1 MILYD
6 PALIANYL
14 DYGIMLPIPPDR
26 AKRVIDFL
34 GNAHPVLNSAAALAC
49 IGQKGPALNRTDLER
64 IHSKE
69 YTAKLFGQGL
79 EEALLK
85 AFELIDDNG
94 KPFRYE
100 PDRAARPLSDL
111 FQILMAQAGGSYL
124 AAALALRGSDPADDT
139 PTSNAPNKLFCY
151 YLGGGMHHA
160 RYDAGSGF
168 CLINDVAA
176 AAFKILA
183 ESASSQKPVRVIWI
197 VDVDA
202 HKGDGTAELIHFA
215 RERGEL
221 RTPCRKTGSAEEKIA
236 ALQEKLDVLLEN
248 TAFEKPCILTLSIH
262 MAKGW
267 PLDKES
273 LAAAKAGRAPL
284 LPSDVDIGID
294 AGEETAYTARLAEGI
309 EKLESLSVET
319 MGTGPDLI
327 VVVNGSDPYEH
338 DGLPS
343 SNLLRLT
350 LEQCVERSTYVYRYC
365 LDRNIPSAWIQS
377 GGYGDR
383 AWEPEAHFLRS
394 IG

>member
-6 PALIANYL
+6 PSLIVHYL

-34 GNAHPVLNSAAALAC
+34 GNKHPVLDSAAALARL
-49 IGQKGPALNRTDLER
+49 GQKGPALSREDLER

-69 YTAKLFGQGL
+69 YTSRLYGQGL
-79 EEALLK
+79 EDALLK
-85 AFELIDDNG
+85 AFELIDENG
-94 KPFRYE
+94 RPFRYE
-100 PDRAARPLSDL
+100 PERAEKPLSDL
-111 FQILMAQAGGSYL
+111 FQILLAQAGGSYL
-124 AAALALRGSDPADDT
+124 AAALALAGKT
-139 PTSNAPNKLFCY
+139 FCY

-183 ESASSQKPVRVIWI
+183 ESASTPKPVRVIWI
-197 VDVDA
+197 IDVDA

-221 RTPCRKTGSAEEKIA
+221 RKKNKAQKSTVYSTDPKS
-236 ALQEKLDVLLEN
+236 
-248 TAFEKPCILTLSIH
+248 ILTLSIH

-273 LAAAKAGRAPL
+273 LAKAEAGRAPL
-284 LPSDVDIGID
+284 IPSDVDIGID
-294 AGEETAYTARLAEGI
+294 AGEEAQYTARLAEGI
-309 EKLESLSVET
+309 VELERLSGE
-319 MGTGPDLI
+319 TGPDLI
-327 VVVNGSDPYEH
+327 LVVNGSDPYEH

-343 SNLLRLT
+343 SGLLRLT
-350 LEQCVERSTYVYRYC
+350 LEQCVERDAYLYRYC
-365 LDRNIPSAWIQS
+365 LDKHIPSAWIQS

-394 IG
+394 IS